1 MRCISRARYQD
12 VSRSYRKGLIII
24 DEEETMVKARYSFWV
39 VLLIA
44 LYLSGCTSMTGETM
58 GETMTDSKITTTV
71 KSKLAVDQAS
81 SLSRIGVETTRGTV
95 QLTGVVEN
103 AATKEKAAAV
113 ARSVD
118 GVKNVVNNL
127 QIQSAK

>member
-1 MRCISRARYQD
+1 MIRKIHGILAALI
-12 VSRSYRKGLIII
+12 VS
-24 DEEETMVKARYSFWV
+24 F
-39 VLLIA
+39 
-44 LYLSGCTSMTGETM
+44 YLSGCTSITGETM
-58 GETMTDSKITTTV
+58 GQSIDDTTITTSV
-71 KSKLAVDQAS
+71 KSKLAVDKAS
-81 SLSRIGVETTRGTV
+81 SLSRVGVETTRGTV

-127 QIQSAK
+127 QIQSSK

>member
-1 MRCISRARYQD
+1 
-12 VSRSYRKGLIII
+12 
-24 DEEETMVKARYSFWV
+24 
-39 VLLIA
+39 
-44 LYLSGCTSMTGETM
+44 
-58 GETMTDSKITTTV
+58 MTDSKITTTV

-81 SLSRIGVETTRGTV
+81 SLSRVGVETTRGTV
-95 QLTGVVEN
+95 QLTGLVEN
-103 AATKEKAAAV
+103 TATKEKVAAV

>member
-1 MRCISRARYQD
+1 M
-12 VSRSYRKGLIII
+12 LPP
-24 DEEETMVKARYSFWV
+24 
-39 VLLIA
+39 
-44 LYLSGCTSMTGETM
+44 MTGETM
-58 GETMTDSKITTTV
+58 GEAMTDSKITTTV

-81 SLSRIGVETTRGTV
+81 SLSRVGVETTRGTV